1 LNYCIFV
8 EEINTQIVIL
18 IALTG
23 ASILFCKK
31 KILRKAGIWITSKA
45 RAIRSLINMI
55 EEEYIRLIFG
65 LKLRQIRTDK
75 NLSLFG
81 LAKVTGLS
89 KSYLNE
95 IEKGKK
101 YPKRD
106 KILLLSEALDSTY
119 DQMVSL
125 KLDKNLAPI
134 GEILQSR
141 ILKEIPLD
149 IFGIKESNLI
159 DIIAEA
165 PVKVNAFIS
174 TLFEIA
180 KHYNLTRESFFLA
193 ALRSYQEANNNYF
206 DEIELQVEKF
216 AKAYSLD
223 LTQKLSV
230 ADLEEILVDEYGY
243 TINNEELTEHEE
255 LVYLRSVFVPKSK
268 TLLISKSADVSQ
280 RMFIYAK
287 EIAYNYMEISDRL
300 YTFSWIKFE
309 SFDQVLN
316 NFFASYFAGALLIP
330 RKELVKE
337 LKVVFEKKTF
347 NPTDF
352 TDLILKF
359 TDSPETFYQRLTN
372 ILPKDF
378 NLKNLFFLRF
388 NYKPERND
396 FQLTKELHITNLLEP
411 HANENNEHYCRRWV
425 SIKTLSTI
433 PNSDEN
439 HLFDTQISSY
449 NHTDNEYFVMSSATK
464 DPFRN
469 GYYRSIALGIMIS
482 SHSQS
487 KIQFLEDETIKR
499 RKVGVTCET
508 CSIEDCLERVAPPK
522 KIERKQRFEKI
533 DKVVQ
538 LLMEKYS

>member
-1 LNYCIFV
+1 
-8 EEINTQIVIL
+8 
-18 IALTG
+18 
-23 ASILFCKK
+23 
-31 KILRKAGIWITSKA
+31 
-45 RAIRSLINMI
+45 MI

-65 LKLRQIRTDK
+65 LKLKQIRNEK

-81 LAKVTGLS
+81 LAKITGLS

-106 KILLLSEALDSTY
+106 KIILLSEALEVTY

-149 IFGIKESNLI
+149 IFGIKESDLI

-165 PVKVNAFIS
+165 PLKVNAFIS

-206 DEIELQVEKF
+206 EDLEMQVEKF

-223 LTQKLSV
+223 LTKKLDV
-230 ADLEEILVDEYGY
+230 NDLEEILIDEYGY
-243 TINNEELTEHEE
+243 TINNEELTEHQE

-268 TLLISKSADVSQ
+268 TLLVSKSTDVSQ

-287 EIAYNYMEISDRL
+287 EIAYNYMEIQERL

-337 LKVVFEKKTF
+337 LKLFFDQKTF
-347 NPTDF
+347 DAIQF
-352 TDLILKF
+352 TTVISKF

-378 NLKNLFFLRF
+378 NLKNIFFLRF
-388 NYKPERND
+388 NYKPERSD

-411 HANENNEHYCRRWV
+411 HANENNEHYCRRWI
-425 SIKTLSTI
+425 SLKTLQEI
-433 PNSDEN
+433 PILDTN
-439 HLFDTQISSY
+439 HLFDTQISNY

-469 GYYRSIALGIMIS
+469 GHYRSIALGIMIS
-482 SHSQS
+482 SHSQN
-487 KIQFLEDETIKR
+487 KLQFLDDVTIKR
-499 RKVGVTCET
+499 KKVGVTCET
-508 CSIEDCLERVAPPK
+508 CLIADCQERAAPPK
-522 KIERKQRFEKI
+522 AIERKQRFELI
-533 DKVVQ
+533 DSVVQ
-538 LLMEKYS
+538 ELIQKYS